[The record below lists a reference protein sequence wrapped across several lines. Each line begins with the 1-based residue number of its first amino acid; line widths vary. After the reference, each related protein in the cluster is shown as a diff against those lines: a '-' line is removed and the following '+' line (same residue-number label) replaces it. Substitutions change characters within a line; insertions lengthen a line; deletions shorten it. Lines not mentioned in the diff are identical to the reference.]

1 MDVVVIGAGAAGMMA
16 AYAAASHQAS
26 VKLLEKNN
34 KTGVKILMSGGTR
47 CNLTHHTDA
56 RGIAEA
62 FGHAKR
68 FLQPSLGA
76 FPPQAVVEFFESA
89 GIATKVESTGKVF
102 PVSNRAVHVRDA
114 LHRYAVDSGVEIR
127 TGCGVTRIRPD
138 GKRWI
143 VETEES
149 AIVTDRVIVTTGGK
163 SWPGCGTTGDAY
175 AWMTELG
182 HAIERT
188 RPALVPLIGGDP
200 WMNDLSGLVVDDSL
214 VSVLPVSGKQ
224 KPLARRRGGLL
235 FTHFGFSG
243 PAAMDVSGVMT
254 AADSMEDVRLIVDL
268 IPECTEEELLAE
280 INHRRGGG
288 KSKMSSL
295 LSMWLPNRLANGI
308 TAQLG
313 QDVRMAELSKNLRKQ
328 LIDNLKR
335 MTLPVVGTRGFEKA
349 EVTAGGVRLDQVNP
363 RTFESRL
370 HQGLFIAGELLDVDG
385 PIGGYNFQAA
395 FSSGRAAG
403 IAAAS

>member
-268 IPECTEEELLAE
+268 VPECTEEELLSE